1 MEKVRFVV
9 GYEKSRKSIII
20 NLLVCL
26 TFLIASGI
34 SVYNENYVF
43 GLICF
48 IVSVFLL
55 ICLVVSMESN
65 WIVKEDCIEV
75 TPMYNI
81 SKWKRVF
88 SILLHN
94 QQYPK
99 IDKIYFNDIYNIKL
113 IWNEVPMPPYGLN
126 GYPIYLL
133 ITMRNHTQHKLE
145 IYINHGKEKAYP
157 ALKYLDETIGIQD
170 QYHIMD
176 NLLDKNIKLAVYIE
190 DIIKKNH
197 LIKKF

>member
-1 MEKVRFVV
+1 MEKVRFYH
-9 GYEKSRKSIII
+9 GCGKSRKSIII

-65 WIVKEDCIEV
+65 WIVKEVYEV

-113 IWNEVPMPPYGLN
+113 IWNEV
-126 GYPIYLL
+126 
-133 ITMRNHTQHKLE
+133 
-145 IYINHGKEKAYP
+145 
-157 ALKYLDETIGIQD
+157 
-170 QYHIMD
+170 
-176 NLLDKNIKLAVYIE
+176 
-190 DIIKKNH
+190 
-197 LIKKF
+197 